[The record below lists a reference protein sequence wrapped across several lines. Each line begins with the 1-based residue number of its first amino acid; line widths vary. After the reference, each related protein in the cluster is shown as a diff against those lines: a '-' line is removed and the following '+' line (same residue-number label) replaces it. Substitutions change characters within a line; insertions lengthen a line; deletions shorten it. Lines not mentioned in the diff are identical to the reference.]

1 MVCNGLRRFAML
13 EEPQAH
19 KPLPWQR
26 ISSLFLLEKRCGS
39 RLVAGYLSHMAS
51 EQPATLK
58 DLTLLGK
65 DNLPSGGGFMIL
77 PSQLGYFD
85 LLRLELLLAGRELT
99 YLVKKGAALHPLLRA
114 HLERDNV
121 HAMEFDPGETE
132 VAAYRRAMTEAVQQG
147 AIVIYLPAE
156 AATLTAPLTT
166 VPGAKL
172 DFLLKAGIPVLP
184 LHVQCLQDT
193 ALPTGR
199 RYSDAEVTFNFGKL
213 LQGAEVNLA
222 CYQESLLLLA
232 EESFSNNPVLDIS
245 LGHMLIR
252 GFKKFGTRNSVVDG
266 KDDRVVR
273 FDKIFATALAL
284 SRVLRRE
291 TQKPRVG
298 IILPPG
304 IGGLICNVAVIL
316 AGKIP
321 VNLNFTA
328 GRAAIESAIRQGQM
342 DRFLTAD
349 IFVRKMQSFPWPP
362 MKQLILIERLL
373 PKMKVSIGKWLVLS
387 KLLPSALLAGL
398 LGLAKKGGR
407 REALLLFTSGSS
419 GEPKGVAL
427 THRNIIANVMQFG
440 SRLGMKSDD
449 SILGSLPLFHSF
461 GCTVTLWFPIIYGLH
476 LITYPTPLETRKLAE
491 LIEKFRI
498 TLMIATPTFLR
509 GYLRGVNRESLA
521 SVKYCVT
528 GAEKL
533 PSTVADAF
541 EARFGKRVL
550 EGYGLTETSPAT
562 NLNLPDP
569 APLGDPEK
577 GYAWLPSHRQG
588 SVGHV
593 VPGMA
598 IRVTH
603 PDTGTPLPLHE
614 SGMIWF
620 KGANVFEG
628 YLNDAKRTADVLQD
642 GWFRTGDIG
651 RVDLDGF
658 LYIEGRLSRFSKI
671 AGEMVPHENVE
682 EALVKAMGLEN
693 ETTRKIAV
701 VGIPDIDKGEAL
713 ILLTSMP
720 GGPEH
725 QEILDLRYR
734 LLDKGMPPLWIP
746 KKMIRVSDIPVL
758 ASGKLDVQSCE
769 KIARASAG
777 I

>member
-1 MVCNGLRRFAML
+1 
-13 EEPQAH
+13 
-19 KPLPWQR
+19 
-26 ISSLFLLEKRCGS
+26 
-39 RLVAGYLSHMAS
+39 MAS
-51 EQPATLK
+51 DKPVTLK
-58 DLTLLGK
+58 DLTILGK
-65 DNLPSGGGFMIL
+65 DNLPSGGGYLIL
-77 PSQLGYFD
+77 ASQLGYFD
-85 LLRLELLLAGRELT
+85 LLRLELVLEGRPVI
-99 YLVKKGAALHPLLRA
+99 YLVKKGAALHPLLRV
-114 HLERDNV
+114 HLEGDNV
-121 HAMEFDPGETE
+121 QAMEFSPGETE
-132 VAAYRRAMTEAVQQG
+132 ISAYQRAMGDAAKTGAV
-147 AIVIYLPAE
+147 IIYLPAE
-156 AATLTAPLTT
+156 AAAMPAPMTT
-166 VPGAKL
+166 IPGTSIE
-172 DFLLKAGIPVLP
+172 FLLKAGVPVLP
-184 LHVQCLQDT
+184 VFVHRRQDT
-193 ALPTGR
+193 AMPIER
-199 RYSDAEVTFNFGKL
+199 RYHDSEVIFCFGKL
-213 LQGAEVNLA
+213 LQGADVNLA
-222 CYQESLLLLA
+222 TFQETLLLLSEQA
-232 EESFSNNPVLDIS
+232 FSENQTLDLS
-245 LGHMLIR
+245 LGYALIQ
-252 GFKKFGTRNSVVDG
+252 GFKKHGSRNSVVDG
-266 KDDRVVR
+266 KDDNVRR
-273 FDKIFATALAL
+273 FDQVFATALAL
-284 SRVLRRE
+284 AQVVKRE
-291 TQKPRVG
+291 TKKERVG

-304 IGGLICNVAVIL
+304 LGGLICNVAVL
-316 AGKIP
+316 MAGKIP

-328 GRAAIESAIRQGQM
+328 GRSAIDSAIRQGQI

-373 PKMKVSIGKWLVLS
+373 PKMKASIVKWLVLS
-387 KLLPSALLAGL
+387 KILPAALLAAV
-398 LGLAKKGGR
+398 LGVSKKGGR
-407 REALLLFTSGSS
+407 KEALLLFTSGSS

-440 SRLGMKSDD
+440 SRLGMKSTD
-449 SILGSLPLFHSF
+449 SILGCLPLFHSF

-476 LITYPTPLETRKLAE
+476 LVTYPTPLEVKKIAQ
-491 LIEKFRI
+491 LIEKFRV
-498 TLMIATPTFLR
+498 TLMLATPTFLR

-521 SVKYCVT
+521 SIKLCVT

-541 EARFGKRVL
+541 ETRFGKRVL
-550 EGYGLTETSPAT
+550 EGYGLTETSPAS

-569 APLGDPEK
+569 DPLGDEES
-577 GYAWLPSHRQG
+577 GHAWLPSHRQG
-588 SVGHV
+588 SVGHTL
-593 VPGMA
+593 PGMA
-598 IRVTH
+598 LRITH
-603 PDTGTPLPLHE
+603 PETGEPVSLHQ

-628 YLNDAKRTADVLQD
+628 YLNDPKRTAEVLQD

-671 AGEMVPHENVE
+671 AGEMVPHETVE
-682 EALVKAMGLEN
+682 ETLVKAMGLEN

-701 VGIPDIDKGEAL
+701 VGVPDIDKGEAL

>member
-1 MVCNGLRRFAML
+1 MAT
-13 EEPQAH
+13 E
-19 KPLPWQR
+19 KP
-26 ISSLFLLEKRCGS
+26 
-39 RLVAGYLSHMAS
+39 V
-51 EQPATLK
+51 TLK
-58 DLTLLGK
+58 DLTILGK
-65 DNLPSGGGFMIL
+65 DNVPSGGGFIIL
-77 PSQLGYFD
+77 PSQLSYFD
-85 LLRLELLLAGRELT
+85 LLRLEIVLGGRELI
-99 YLVKKGAALHPLLRA
+99 YLVKKGAAVHPLMRA

-121 HAMEFDPGETE
+121 QAMEFAPGETE
-132 VAAYRRAMTEAVQQG
+132 VSAYRSAVAG
-147 AIVIYLPAE
+147 ASKNGAVIIYLPAE
-156 AATLTAPLTT
+156 AATLNAPMTT
-166 VPGAKL
+166 VPGAEL
-172 DFLLKAGIPVLP
+172 EFLLKAETPVLP
-184 LHVQCLQDT
+184 LHVLCRHDT
-193 ALPTGR
+193 ALPIER
-199 RYSDAEVTFNFGKL
+199 RHSDTEAVFNFGRL
-213 LQGAEVNLA
+213 LQGPDVNLA
-222 CYQESLLLLA
+222 RYQEVLMQLA
-232 EESFSNNPVLDIS
+232 EESFSGNPTLDLS
-245 LGHMLIR
+245 LGYMLIQ
-252 GFKKFGTRNSVVDG
+252 GFKKFGSRNSVVDG
-266 KDDRVVR
+266 KDDKIVR
-273 FDKIFATALAL
+273 FDKVFATALAL
-284 SRVLRRE
+284 SQVVRRE
-291 TQKPRVG
+291 TKKERVG

-304 IGGLICNVAVIL
+304 LGGLICNVAVIM

-328 GRAAIESAIRQGQM
+328 GRPAIESAIRQGQI

-362 MKQLILIERLL
+362 SKQLILIERIL
-373 PKMKVSIGKWLVLS
+373 PKMKVSIVKWLVLS
-387 KLLPSALLAGL
+387 KALPAAILAAV
-398 LGLAKKGGR
+398 LGVSKKGGR

-419 GEPKGVAL
+419 GQPKGVAL

-449 SILGSLPLFHSF
+449 SILGCLPLFHSF

-476 LITYPTPLETRKLAE
+476 LVTYPTPLEVKKLAE
-491 LIEKFRI
+491 LIEKYRV

-521 SVKYCVT
+521 SIKYCVT

-533 PSTVADAF
+533 PATVADAF
-541 EARFGKRVL
+541 EARFGKCVL
-550 EGYGLTETSPAT
+550 EGYGLTETSPAS
-562 NLNLPDP
+562 NINLPDP
-569 APLGDPEK
+569 EPLGDAD
-577 GYAWLPSHRQG
+577 GGHAWIPSHRPG

-598 IRVTH
+598 VRITNSE
-603 PDTGTPLPLHE
+603 DGQPLSLHQ

-628 YLNDAKRTADVLQD
+628 YLNDPKRTADVLQD

-671 AGEMVPHENVE
+671 AGEMVPHETVE
-682 EALVKAMGLEN
+682 ETLVKTMGLEN
-693 ETTRKIAV
+693 ETVRKIAV
-701 VGIPDIDKGEAL
+701 VGVPDIDKGEAL
-713 ILLTSMP
+713 ILLTSLP

>member
-1 MVCNGLRRFAML
+1 
-13 EEPQAH
+13 
-19 KPLPWQR
+19 
-26 ISSLFLLEKRCGS
+26 
-39 RLVAGYLSHMAS
+39 MAS
-51 EQPATLK
+51 EKPVTLK
-58 DLTLLGK
+58 DLTILGQEH
-65 DNLPSGGGFMIL
+65 LPAGGGFMIL

-85 LLRLELLLAGRELT
+85 LLRLELVLAGREVI

-114 HLERDNV
+114 HLEQDSV
-121 HAMEFDPGETE
+121 HAMEFMPGETE
-132 VAAYRRAMTEAVQQG
+132 LSAYRHAMADAAKSGAV
-147 AIVIYLPAE
+147 IIYLPAE
-156 AATLTAPLTT
+156 AAVMSSPMTT
-166 VPGAKL
+166 VPGTKL
-172 DFLLKAGIPVLP
+172 EFLLKAEIPVLP
-184 LHVQCLQDT
+184 LHVHRRQDT
-193 ALPTGR
+193 AMPIERGFT
-199 RYSDAEVTFNFGKL
+199 DAETIFNFGRL
-213 LQGAEVNLA
+213 LQGLDVNLA
-222 CYQESLLLLA
+222 AYQECLLGLS
-232 EESFSNNPVLDIS
+232 EQSISECPVLDLS
-245 LGHMLIR
+245 LGYALIQ
-252 GFKKFGTRNSVVDG
+252 GFKKHGARNSVVDG

-284 SRVLRRE
+284 AQVVKRE
-291 TQKPRVG
+291 TKKARVG

-304 IGGLICNVAVIL
+304 VGGLICNVAVVM

-328 GRAAIESAIRQGQM
+328 GRAAIDSAIRQGEI

-362 MKQLILIERLL
+362 SKQLILIERVL
-373 PKMKVSIGKWLVLS
+373 PKLKIAIVKWLVLS
-387 KLLPSALLAGL
+387 KFLPAAVLATV
-398 LGLAKKGGR
+398 LGIAKKGGR
-407 REALLLFTSGSS
+407 KEALLLFTSGSS

-427 THRNIIANVMQFG
+427 THRNLLANVMQFG
-440 SRLGMKSDD
+440 SRLGMKSND
-449 SILGSLPLFHSF
+449 SILGCLPLFHSF

-476 LITYPTPLETRKLAE
+476 LVTYPTPLEAKKLAE
-491 LIEKFRI
+491 LIEKYRV

-509 GYLRGVNRESLA
+509 GYLRGVNREALA
-521 SVKYCVT
+521 SIKLCVT

-533 PSTVADAF
+533 PNTVADAF
-541 EARFGKRVL
+541 ETRFGKRVL
-550 EGYGLTETSPAT
+550 EGYGLTETSPAS

-569 APLGDPEK
+569 APLGDEDG
-577 GYAWLPSHRQG
+577 GYCWLPSHRQG

-598 IRVTH
+598 LRITH
-603 PDTGTPLPLHE
+603 PDTNAHLSLHQ

-628 YLNDAKRTADVLQD
+628 YLNDPKRTADVLQD

-671 AGEMVPHENVE
+671 AGEMVPHETVE
-682 EALVKAMGLEN
+682 ETLVKAMGLEN
-693 ETTRKIAV
+693 ESVRKIAV
-701 VGIPDIDKGEAL
+701 VGVPDPERGEAL
-713 ILLTSMP
+713 ILLTSIP

-758 ASGKLDVQSCE
+758 GSGKLDVQSCE
-769 KIARASAG
+769 RIAKAG
-777 I
+777 T